1 MKLAAHG
8 LRWGV
13 PGHEIVRGVDL
24 EVAEGEC
31 VGVIGP
37 NGSGKSSL
45 LRCVCRVRRP
55 AAGTVLLDG
64 EDVWRMKT
72 AELARRAA
80 ALPAA

>member
-1 MKLAAHG
+1 MKLAARG

-45 LRCVCRVRRP
+45 LRCIARVRRP
-55 AAGTVLLDG
+55 AA
-64 EDVWRMKT
+64 R
-72 AELARRAA
+72 AR
-80 ALPAA
+80 